1 MNHNFDIFVK
11 EHLQGI
17 LCEAE
22 KDHALAFIRKVRINS
37 HKQAQLNLPCQ
48 FTVPEIP
55 LQDCAVS
62 PSLSKSH
69 L

>member
-11 EHLQGI
+11 EHLQEI
-17 LCEAE
+17 FYEAE
-22 KDHALAFIRKVRINS
+22 KDHALAFMRKARINS
-37 HKQAQLNLPCQ
+37 HNQAQLKLPHQ
-48 FTVPEIP
+48 LPVPEIP

-62 PSLSKSH
+62 PSFSQSH